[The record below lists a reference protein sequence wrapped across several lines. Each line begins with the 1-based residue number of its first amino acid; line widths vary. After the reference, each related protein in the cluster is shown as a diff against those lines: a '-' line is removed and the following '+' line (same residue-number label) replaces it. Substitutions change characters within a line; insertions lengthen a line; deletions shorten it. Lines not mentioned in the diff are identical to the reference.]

1 MSEVRFKYSLTLK
14 EIDDNFK
21 DTDFFT
27 GIMEG
32 LEEAFAYEKGKAS
45 AETFARK
52 QALPSVN
59 VTEIRKS
66 LSMTQKTFA
75 DVLGV
80 SHRTVEAWECGRTT
94 PAPTA
99 KKLIY
104 LIQQDHSLVEKLM

>member
-1 MSEVRFKYSLTLK
+1 MSEVRFKSSLTLK

-66 LSMTQKTFA
+66 PFRIPLRSAGEPF
-75 DVLGV
+75 
-80 SHRTVEAWECGRTT
+80 RTSVISTIVRF
-94 PAPTA
+94 PFF
-99 KKLIY
+99 
-104 LIQQDHSLVEKLM
+104 